1 MTVQD
6 ASNDLF
12 TWFETND
19 SFEIGRDLKTI
30 HLILEDEDIAKI
42 TFKIA
47 LEALEKME
55 LVSSKTYGDK
65 IYYILNKHMD
75 AFQQNVDVGP
85 WTAKF
90 MSHEI
95 NEFCSLIEDN
105 ADRCE
110 TAGIKEKD
118 IQNLIHIIAWYKAR
132 VLEKEQIIS
141 GTTALSDLLSVGPE
155 ASMEYPEGKENE
167 KPKTKNKKKKDKEDE
182 KE

>member
-19 SFEIGRDLKTI
+19 SFEIGRDLKSV

-55 LVSSKTYGDK
+55 LVSSKVYGDEV
-65 IYYILNKHMD
+65 YYILNKHMD
-75 AFQQNVDVGP
+75 AFQQNVEVGP

-90 MSHEI
+90 MSFEI

-110 TAGIKEKD
+110 TAAIKEKD

-141 GTTALSDLLSVGPE
+141 GTTALSDLLNVGPE
-155 ASMEYPEGKENE
+155 ASDGYPEGKENK
-167 KPKTKNKKKKDKEDE
+167 KPKTKSKKKKDENEDE
-182 KE
+182 K